1 MKIEKV
7 IGMVMALIFCL
18 ITACS
23 SNKAVEK
30 STEVPMTPVAPKL
43 LPYSIQPGDQLDIKF
58 FYNPELNETVFV
70 RPDGKISLQLIDE
83 VLAAGLTASQLDVVV
98 TEQYAKYLEN
108 YSISVIRIF
117 FQDLIQ

>member
-30 STEVPMTPVAPKL
+30 STVVPMTPVAPKL

-58 FYNPELNETVFV
+58 FYNPELNETVTV
-70 RPDGKISLQLIDE
+70 RPDGMISLQLVDE
-83 VLAAGLTASQLDVVV
+83 VKTAGLKPSELDELL
-98 TEQYAKYLEN
+98 TKKYEK
-108 YSISVIRIF
+108 
-117 FQDLIQ
+117 D